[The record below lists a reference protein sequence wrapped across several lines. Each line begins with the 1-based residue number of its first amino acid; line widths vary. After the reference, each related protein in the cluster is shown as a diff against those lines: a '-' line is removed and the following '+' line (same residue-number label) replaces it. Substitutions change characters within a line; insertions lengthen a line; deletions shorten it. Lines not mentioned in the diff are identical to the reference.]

1 VAAQPNVPSAPPAV
15 PSTGSAPTPPPDDSL
30 ADADDASDPDAWLD
44 ADAQADPN
52 PGPTSLP
59 ASLVGVVA
67 PNSHAGHPLVQTSV
81 GLLALD
87 TDIALP
93 AGTRI
98 TLAPTTDAT
107 TGSAFS
113 YRPDAAGMVQPTLF
127 AEAAAILPEIARV
140 AANDQSA
147 SHWMAA
153 LLGLTAMADMGSVR
167 AWLGEQRVSQLEEAG
182 KKRQLDHLDRQ
193 TSQLKTPVRMPL
205 PGDWQSLLL
214 PMPLPDRVERIR
226 LVVRRPPEDEQEAQA
241 RDEEGT
247 RFLLD
252 LTMSNLGPMQ
262 LDGLVRRKSK
272 RFDLILRSHG
282 ALPGAAQGDIAAI
295 FTKTLDGFGLK
306 GRATFQ
312 QTTKFIEPIPM
323 DGSAGM
329 IFA

>member
-1 VAAQPNVPSAPPAV
+1 M
-15 PSTGSAPTPPPDDSL
+15 PPPDDDFTEDL
-30 ADADDASDPDAWLD
+30 DASVPDQGLD
-44 ADAQADPN
+44 AALLADPN
-52 PGPTSLP
+52 TGPSSLP

-67 PNSHAGHPLVQTSV
+67 PNSHAGHPLVQTSL

-98 TLAPTTDAT
+98 TLAPTQDAA
-107 TGSAFS
+107 TGITFS
-113 YRPDAAGMVQPTLF
+113 DRPDLAGTAQPALF

-140 AANDQSA
+140 AANGQSA

-167 AWLGEQRVSQLEEAG
+167 TWLGEQRVSQLEDAG

-193 TSQLKTPVRMPL
+193 ASQLKTPVRMPL

-226 LVVRRPPEDEQEAQA
+226 LVVRRPPEDDQEAQT

-252 LTMSNLGPMQ
+252 LTMSNLGAMQ

-282 ALPGAAQGDIAAI
+282 ALPSVAQGDIAAI
-295 FTKTLDGFGLK
+295 FAKTLDGFGLK

-312 QTTKFIEPIPM
+312 QTTKFIEPVPI